1 MEKQTHTKSIYGKS
15 SYILL
20 LFLLLLPCNN
30 IVSQT
35 MMGKTGLIKLWDGLK
50 AKQPESLMPH
60 GKASFQI
67 PERKPKQ
74 LAHTKLMPVSDQE
87 WLIRGGWEL
96 GTSTQVLESQTSI
109 FSSQFNT
116 DNWYNATIP
125 GTVLTTLVDQG
136 VYPDPYFGLNN
147 MAIPDTLAHM
157 DWWYRTKF
165 IMPISQ
171 SGKQVRLLFD
181 GINYQAEIFLNGK
194 KLGNITGA
202 FIRGEYNITSL
213 LKPQGE
219 ENILAVL
226 IHPPFNPGISHE
238 QSMLAGQGLN
248 GGQLSLDGPTFTAS
262 MGWDWI
268 PGIRDRDSGI
278 WQDVKLKVGGD
289 VVIGD
294 PQIITN
300 VLLPDTTKATV
311 SIVAPIKNLTNK
323 IVSGTVLA
331 KFEGVDISLPYTLNA
346 NENKTLKFDP
356 STFKELNIKNPKLWW
371 PNGYG
376 TPNLYHLE
384 LQANIGSALS
394 DTKQYRFGIRE
405 LSYELMINTPAKGN
419 HRVAYTPV
427 DINNNNQPIFDYE
440 NVVLVGD
447 PKQQRA
453 IPTLY
458 KNVQESSVFQELDN
472 NDPVGQYLVFRVN
485 GVRIFIKGGTFGMDD
500 GMKRV
505 SKERLIPYFQLHKD
519 ANFNLIRNWVGQ
531 STEELFYELAD
542 EYGMLVWNDFWITT
556 DDTVEP
562 NDYDLFMAN
571 ATDVV
576 RRYRTHPSIAIWCP
590 RNEGYAPEGMEPML
604 AKMMAKEDPTR
615 HYHGNSRFLNAINS
629 GPYGYIKDRKRYY
642 TEWSEGFNTEFGAQA
657 IPTAN
662 TIRKFIA
669 PEDLWP
675 INDVWAYHDLHHT
688 THFFQDF
695 MDAVN
700 SYGKP
705 ASMEEF
711 SKKSQMVTYDT
722 WRAIIESWNSRM
734 WNNTTG
740 LILWMSHPAWPS
752 MTWQTYTYDYET
764 PGSYFGAKKA
774 QEPIHVQMNL
784 NNDMIVILNST
795 RFDKKNFKLK
805 VRYFDLFGNEYFSKT
820 EKYDILANSKLECFI
835 PQLEDNSMKKYTL
848 VRLELTDNKG
858 NIVSV
863 NDYWKNWDNIESNKA
878 LNGLGKPNLSLTR
891 IKENGNSYTFELIN
905 NSKEI
910 AVAIKLNAITS
921 IADEVV
927 LPAYFSD
934 GYFNLLPGEKRIITL
949 RMPME
954 IAKGF
959 YIRAEGYNFDPIN
972 LNLYT
977 INN

>member
-1 MEKQTHTKSIYGKS
+1 MKKNSLKKT
-15 SYILL
+15 ILL
-20 LFLLLLPCNN
+20 SSIALASLITPFAA
-30 IVSQT
+30 SAQD

-50 AKQPESLMPH
+50 TKQPESQMPK
-60 GKASFQI
+60 GKAAFQI
-67 PERKPKQ
+67 PERKTKRQ
-74 LAHTKLMPVSDQE
+74 IETKLVPTSIKGEFIISD
-87 WLIRGGWEL
+87 GWEL
-96 GTSTQVLESQTSI
+96 GTSTQVLESENSI
-109 FSSQFNT
+109 FSTNFDT
-116 DNWYNATIP
+116 KDWYNATVP

-136 VYPDPYFGLNN
+136 VYPDPYYGLNN
-147 MAIPDTLAHM
+147 LAIPDTLARM

-165 IMPISQ
+165 ATPAEASD
-171 SGKQVRLLFD
+171 KKVLLLFE

-202 FIRGEYNITSL
+202 FIRGEYDVTSL
-213 LKPQGE
+213 LKSQGE
-219 ENILAVL
+219 NVLAVL
-226 IHPPFNPGISHE
+226 IHPPFNPGIPHE
-238 QSMLAGQGLN
+238 QSMVAGQGLN

-262 MGWDWI
+262 VGWDWI

-278 WQDVKLKVGGD
+278 WQDVKLKIGGD
-289 VVIGD
+289 VKIGD
-294 PQIITN
+294 PQVITN
-300 VLLPDTTKATV
+300 ILLPDTTKATV
-311 SIVAPIKNLTNK
+311 NIIAPIQNLTSK
-323 IVSGTVLA
+323 SVSGTLTA
-331 KFEGVDISLPYTLNA
+331 KFEGVDISLPYSLAPRETKELVFSSA
-346 NENKTLKFDP
+346 N
-356 STFKELNIKNPKLWW
+356 FKELNVKNPRLWW

-376 TPNLYHLE
+376 LPNLYNLE
-384 LQANIGSALS
+384 LQANVGSTES
-394 DTKQYRFGIRE
+394 DQKKLRFGIRE

-427 DINNNNQPIFDYE
+427 DIDNNNQPIFDYE

-447 PKQQRA
+447 PAQKRA

-458 KNVQESSVFQELDN
+458 KDIIENKIFEELPND
-472 NDPVGQYLVFRVN
+472 DPVGQYLVFRVN

-505 SKERLIPYFQLHKD
+505 SRERLVPYFELHKD

-562 NDYDLFMAN
+562 NDYDLFVSN

-576 RRYRTHPSIAIWCP
+576 RRFRTHPSIAIWCP
-590 RNEGYAPEGMEPML
+590 RNEGYAPEGMEPTL

-642 TEWSEGFNTEFGAQA
+642 TEWAEGFNTEFGAQA
-657 IPTAN
+657 IPTSN

-688 THFFQDF
+688 THFFNDF

-700 SYGKP
+700 SYGK
-705 ASMEEF
+705 ATSMDEF
-711 SKKSQMVTYDT
+711 SKKAQMVTYDT
-722 WRAIIESWNSRM
+722 WRAIIESWNSRF
-734 WNNTTG
+734 WDNTTG

-764 PGSYFGAKKA
+764 PGSYFGVKKA
-774 QEPIHVQMNL
+774 QEPVHVQMNL
-784 NNDMIVILNST
+784 NNDMVVIINSSRFNQKNLKLN
-795 RFDKKNFKLK
+795 
-805 VRYFDLFGNEYFSKT
+805 VRYFDLFGNEYYSKS
-820 EKYDILANSKLECFI
+820 EKYDVVANTKKECFI
-835 PQLEDNSMKKYTL
+835 PKIVDDGLRKYTL
-848 VRLELTDNKG
+848 ARLELRDSKN
-858 NIVSV
+858 NLISV
-863 NDYWKNWDNIESNKA
+863 NDYWKNWDDIEANKA
-878 LNGLGKPNLSLTR
+878 LNGIGKPSLTLVPKKSKDN
-891 IKENGNSYTFELIN
+891 IYVYELTN

-910 AVAIKLNAITS
+910 AVAIKLNAINS
-921 IADEVV
+921 ASGEII

-934 GYFNLLPGEKRIITL
+934 GYLNLLPGEKREVRL
-949 RMPME
+949 ELPFNS
-954 IAKGF
+954 ANGF
-959 YIRAEGYNFDPIN
+959 SIKAEGYNFDSTT
-972 LNLYT
+972 LL
-977 INN
+977 